1 MSIEPKKKMT
11 RRLGYFEDSGIDRK
25 KYALL
30 IAAYRD
36 DTETAKALIKSD
48 PEQINRQD
56 PHSGLTALHIS
67 IFRQNR
73 ELVGILAKHPQ
84 TKMDVKDNFNRR
96 LVDMLD
102 YTSDQEIFEVVMEA
116 SYPDIW
122 AELDALAGDENK
134 DESAKNSGSE
144 NETIVP
150 FKPKGPS

>member
-73 ELVGILAKHPQ
+73 ELVGILANHPQ
-84 TKMDVKDNFNRR
+84 TKLDVKDNFNRR

-102 YTSDQEIFEVVMEA
+102 YTADQEIFEAVMAA
-116 SYPDIW
+116 SYPDTW
-122 AELDALAGDENK
+122 AELGELVGDE
-134 DESAKNSGSE
+134 DGDGTVENSNSKK
-144 NETIVP
+144 ETIVP
-150 FKPKGPS
+150 FKPKGP

>member
-73 ELVGILAKHPQ
+73 ELVGMLAGHPQ

-102 YTSDQEIFEVVMEA
+102 YTIDQEIFNAVMAA
-116 SYPDIW
+116 SYPDLW
-122 AELDALAGDENK
+122 AELDALAGGEDGDETVENLAAK
-134 DESAKNSGSE
+134 DN
-144 NETIVP
+144 IVVP
-150 FKPKGPS
+150 FKPNP

>member
-73 ELVGILAKHPQ
+73 ELVAILAKHPQ

-102 YTSDQEIFEVVMEA
+102 YTTDQEIFEAVMAA
-116 SYPDIW
+116 SFPDTW
-122 AELDALAGDENK
+122 AELDALAGDEGK
-134 DESAKNSGSE
+134 DEAAQKSVSE
-144 NETIVP
+144 NGTIVP
-150 FKPKGPS
+150 FRPKL

>member
-84 TKMDVKDNFNRR
+84 TKMDVKDNFKRR

-102 YTSDQEIFEVVMEA
+102 YTTDQEIFEAVMAA
-116 SYPDIW
+116 SFSDTW
-122 AELDALAGDENK
+122 AELDALVGKDGD
-134 DESAKNSGSE
+134 DETVRKFNSKGK
-144 NETIVP
+144 TIVS
-150 FKPKGPS
+150 FKPKGS